1 MATTVRANLSTQLRL
16 RRKAAVRSPLK
27 VVRISPTTSQTSTVT
42 ERLRTRAYP
51 PNGMIEVETVE
62 AIEGDAVVG
71 ADVPEAA
78 VVDAVADAAVP
89 AEVVAQVAAVDLK
102 LSSSSIIL

>member
-1 MATTVRANLSTQLRL
+1 
-16 RRKAAVRSPLK
+16 
-27 VVRISPTTSQTSTVT
+27 
-42 ERLRTRAYP
+42 
-51 PNGMIEVETVE
+51 MIEVETVE